1 MNFQTHA
8 ETAWQNTL
16 KFLGP
21 IVLLT
26 LVQLLVS
33 TFSLGILAP
42 VTMAGYMQSLLL
54 ALRHGREPELKDL
67 FSEMRL
73 FFPLLGFGVLVMI
86 ALTIGFTILI
96 LPGILMTIA
105 LVFGTLY
112 MAPLMTDQ
120 RLDLMDALKGSWEM
134 ATRQPLTD
142 QIIVT
147 VLYLALVSLGGTV
160 VVAIL
165 FTQPLAT
172 MLILSVYEER
182 LRGGR
187 ITSTPQVPIVP
198 PIPPAPPL

>member
-73 FFPLLGFGVLVMI
+73 FFPLIGLGVLVMI

-187 ITSTPQVPIVP
+187 ITSTPQVPPV
-198 PIPPAPPL
+198 PPAPPL

>member
-1 MNFQTHA
+1 MNFQAHA
-8 ETAWQNTL
+8 EAAWQTTL

-21 IVLLT
+21 VVLLT
-26 LVQLLVS
+26 LAQLLVS

-73 FFPLLGFGVLVMI
+73 FFPLIGFGFLVMI

-96 LPGILMTIA
+96 LPGILMTIG

-120 RLDLMDALKGSWEM
+120 KLGLMDALKGSWEM
-134 ATRQPLTD
+134 ATRQPWTD

-172 MLILSVYEER
+172 ILILSVYEER
-182 LRGGR
+182 LRR
-187 ITSTPQVPIVP
+187 RQTTSTTPAP
-198 PIPPAPPL
+198 PIPPAPPV